1 MCGGEGGE
9 VGEADETGAA
19 GGTRE
24 AVCRGGQDD
33 GGDAPLRGEAV
44 SLLGLGVKRRSDSRL
59 GAERPTRI
67 HVAAADPAAHFMRET
82 RSSRAMHA

>member
-1 MCGGEGGE
+1 MCGSEGGE

-24 AVCRGGQDD
+24 AVRRRGQDD
-33 GGDAPLRGEAV
+33 GGDAPLQGDAV
-44 SLLGLGVKRRSDSRL
+44 SLLGIAVKRRTDSRL

-67 HVAAADPAAHFMRET
+67 PVAAADPAAHFMRET
-82 RSSRAMHA
+82 RSSRAMHE

>member
-24 AVCRGGQDD
+24 AVRRGGQDD
-33 GGDAPLRGEAV
+33 GGDAPLRGGAV
-44 SLLGLGVKRRSDSRL
+44 SVLGIAVKRRTDSRS
-59 GAERPTRI
+59 GPERRTRI
-67 HVAAADPAAHFMRET
+67 PVAAAGEPAHFMRET
-82 RSSRAMHA
+82 RSSRAMHE

>member
-9 VGEADETGAA
+9 ADKADETSAA

>member
-9 VGEADETGAA
+9 VDEADETSAG

-44 SLLGLGVKRRSDSRL
+44 SLLGLGVKRRSDSRS
-59 GAERPTRI
+59 GPERPTRI

-82 RSSRAMHA
+82 RSSRAMHE

>member
-1 MCGGEGGE
+1 MRVGKGGE
-9 VGEADETGAA
+9 VGEADETSA
-19 GGTRE
+19 GGRARK
-24 AVCRGGQDD
+24 AVRRRGQDD

-82 RSSRAMHA
+82 RSSRAMHE

>member
-9 VGEADETGAA
+9 VGEADETGVA

-33 GGDAPLRGEAV
+33 GGDAPLRGGAV
-44 SLLGLGVKRRSDSRL
+44 SVLGLGVKRRSDSRL

>member
-24 AVCRGGQDD
+24 AVRRRGQDD

-44 SLLGLGVKRRSDSRL
+44 SLLGLVVKRRSDSRL
-59 GAERPTRI
+59 GAESPTRI
-67 HVAAADPAAHFMRET
+67 HVAPADPAAHFMRET